1 MKILLFGSRG
11 MLGNYVL
18 QVLSKKYQ
26 IITITRRDFNIEFDM
41 WDKLDKLLEKEN
53 DEINII
59 VNCSGIIPQTNLLI
73 DYRKYIRINSLF
85 PHKLQEISDKYNY
98 KFIHITTDCVFD
110 GSKGNYDENDLH
122 TEKNLYGVSKSIGEP
137 ETACIIRTSII
148 GEELLNKKSLLEWI
162 ISNKNKS
169 IDGYSNHYWNGV
181 TCLTL
186 AKIINEIIEQ
196 NLYWKG
202 VRHIYSPRIVS
213 KYELCLYINEIY
225 NLNINVNKFETPQI
239 SNKSLTSIYKNFF
252 NIHDIKSQILELYC
266 FKLN

>member
-1 MKILLFGSRG
+1 MKILLFGSTG
-11 MLGNYVL
+11 MLGTYVL
-18 QVLSKKYQ
+18 KVLSKKYQ
-26 IITITRRDFNIEFDM
+26 IVIITRSDFNIELDT
-41 WDKLDKLLEKEN
+41 WDKLDKLLEKEK

-59 VNCSGIIPQTNLLI
+59 VNCAGIIPQTNLQI
-73 DYRKYIRINSLF
+73 DYRKYIQINSLF
-85 PHKLQEISDKYNY
+85 PHKLQDISNKYNY

-122 TEKNLYGVSKSIGEP
+122 SEKKLYGVSKSIGEP

-169 IDGYSNHYWNGV
+169 IYGYSNHYWNGV

-186 AKIINEIIEQ
+186 AKIINEIIEK

-202 VRHIYSPRIVS
+202 VKHIYSPTIVS

-225 NLNINVNKFETPQI
+225 NLNINIDKFETPQI
-239 SNKSLTSIYKNFF
+239 SNKSLTSIYQKCF
-252 NIHDIKSQILELYC
+252 NIDDIKSQILELSN